1 MPLRD
6 LVISWMMNK
15 EFMLKEK
22 NTKTSKLGLLSL
34 LCFAITFIIVGC
46 LGNLLPSDSGISL
59 MIVLGLMLLSVVMAI
74 AGLVGKKQNR
84 KNNVFSVITLIMV
97 AGIFVLGMM

>member
-22 NTKTSKLGLLSL
+22 NTKTSKLGLISL
-34 LCFAITFIIVGC
+34 LCFLTTFILVGG
-46 LGNLLPSDSGISL
+46 LGTLLPRDSGNSL
-59 MIVLGLMLLSVVMAI
+59 KIVLGLMLLSVVLAI

-84 KNNVFSVITLIMV
+84 KNNVFSAITLVMV

>member
-22 NTKTSKLGLLSL
+22 NTKTSKLGLISL
-34 LCFAITFIIVGC
+34 LCFLTTFIIVGG
-46 LGNLLPSDSGISL
+46 LGTLLPRDSGISL
-59 MIVLGLMLLSVVMAI
+59 MIVLGLMLLSVVLAI

-84 KNNVFSVITLIMV
+84 KNNVFSAITLVMV

>member
-1 MPLRD
+1 
-6 LVISWMMNK
+6 
-15 EFMLKEK
+15 MLKEK
-22 NTKTSKLGLLSL
+22 ETKTSKLGFLSL
-34 LCFAITFIIVGC
+34 LCFATTFIIVGW

-84 KNNVFSVITLIMV
+84 KTNVFSAITLIMV
-97 AGIFVLGMM
+97 TGIFVLGMM

>member
-15 EFMLKEK
+15 GFMLKEK
-22 NTKTSKLGLLSL
+22 NTKTSKLGLLSF
-34 LCFAITFIIVGC
+34 LCFVATFIIVAC
-46 LGNLLPSDSGISL
+46 LGNLLPSDISVSL
-59 MIVLGLMLLSVVMAI
+59 MIVLGLMLLSVVLAI
-74 AGLVGKKQNR
+74 ARLVGKKQNR
-84 KNNVFSVITLIMV
+84 KNNVFSVITLVMV

>member
-1 MPLRD
+1 MPLRN

-34 LCFAITFIIVGC
+34 LCFATTFIIVGG
-46 LGNLLPSDSGISL
+46 LGTLLPSDSGISL
-59 MIVLGLMLLSVVMAI
+59 MVVLGLMLLSVVLAI
-74 AGLVGKKQNR
+74 VGLIGKKQNR
-84 KNNVFSVITLIMV
+84 KNNVFSMITLVMV
-97 AGIFVLGMM
+97 AVIFVLGMM

>member
-22 NTKTSKLGLLSL
+22 KTKTSKLGLLSL
-34 LCFAITFIIVGC
+34 LCFTTTFIIVGC
-46 LGNLLPSDSGISL
+46 LGKLLPSDSGISL
-59 MIVLGLMLLSVVMAI
+59 LIVLGLMLLSVVLAI

-84 KNNVFSVITLIMV
+84 KNNVFSVITLFMV
-97 AGIFVLGMM
+97 VGIFVLGMM

>member
-22 NTKTSKLGLLSL
+22 NTKTSKLGLISL
-34 LCFAITFIIVGC
+34 LCFLTTFILVGG
-46 LGNLLPSDSGISL
+46 LGTLLPRDSGISL
-59 MIVLGLMLLSVVMAI
+59 MIVLGLMLLSVVLAI

-84 KNNVFSVITLIMV
+84 KNNVFSVITLIMFV
-97 AGIFVLGMM
+97 GIFVLGMM

>member
-1 MPLRD
+1 
-6 LVISWMMNK
+6 
-15 EFMLKEK
+15 MLKEK

-34 LCFAITFIIVGC
+34 LCFATTFTIVGC
-46 LGNLLPSDSGISL
+46 TDSLLSSDNGIGL
-59 MIVLGLMLLSVVMAI
+59 WFVFGLMVLSVILAI
-74 AGLVGKKQNR
+74 AGLAGNKQNR

>member
-1 MPLRD
+1 MPLKD

-15 EFMLKEK
+15 EFMLKK

-34 LCFAITFIIVGC
+34 LCFITTFIIVGC

-84 KNNVFSVITLIMV
+84 KNNVFSTITLIMV

>member
-22 NTKTSKLGLLSL
+22 NTKTSKLGLISL
-34 LCFAITFIIVGC
+34 LCFLTTFIIVGG
-46 LGNLLPSDSGISL
+46 LGTLLPRDSGISL

-84 KNNVFSVITLIMV
+84 KNNIFSAITLIMI

>member
-1 MPLRD
+1 MRD

-34 LCFAITFIIVGC
+34 LCFTTTFIIVGC

-59 MIVLGLMLLSVVMAI
+59 MIVLGLMLLSVVLAI
-74 AGLVGKKQNR
+74 AGLVGKNQNR
-84 KNNVFSVITLIMV
+84 KNNMFSVITLIMV
-97 AGIFVLGMM
+97 AGIFVLGIL

>member
-1 MPLRD
+1 MPLKD
-6 LVISWMMNK
+6 LVISCAMNK

-34 LCFAITFIIVGC
+34 FCFLTTFTIVGG
-46 LGNLLPSDSGISL
+46 LGTLLPRDSGISL
-59 MIVLGLMLLSVVMAI
+59 MISLGLMLLSVVLAI
-74 AGLVGKKQNR
+74 AGFVGKKQNR

-97 AGIFVLGMM
+97 AGIFVLGM

>member
-1 MPLRD
+1 
-6 LVISWMMNK
+6 
-15 EFMLKEK
+15 MLKEK
-22 NTKTSKLGLLSL
+22 KKRTSKLGLLSL
-34 LCFAITFIIVGC
+34 LFFVTTFTIVGS

-59 MIVLGLMLLSVVMAI
+59 MIVLGLMLLSVVLAI

-97 AGIFVLGMM
+97 AVIFVLGMM

>member
-1 MPLRD
+1 MPLRA

-15 EFMLKEK
+15 EFMLKK

-34 LCFAITFIIVGC
+34 LCFLTTFIIVGC

-59 MIVLGLMLLSVVMAI
+59 MIVLGLMLLSVVLAT

-84 KNNVFSVITLIMV
+84 KNNVFSVITLFMV

>member
-34 LCFAITFIIVGC
+34 LCF
-46 LGNLLPSDSGISL
+46 
-59 MIVLGLMLLSVVMAI
+59 
-74 AGLVGKKQNR
+74 Q
-84 KNNVFSVITLIMV
+84 
-97 AGIFVLGMM
+97 

>member
-15 EFMLKEK
+15 EVMLKEK

-34 LCFAITFIIVGC
+34 FCFLTTFTIVGG
-46 LGNLLPSDSGISL
+46 LGTLLPRDSGISL
-59 MIVLGLMLLSVVMAI
+59 MISLGLMLLSVVLAI
-74 AGLVGKKQNR
+74 AGFVGKKQNR